1 MFCCADCCQEPSSS
15 AASLTPVSR
24 LARSRCLTLLF
35 LMVFCGWPKCKHQM
49 APCRVSYGRL
59 PHLMDSAGRG
69 RACRGD
75 ASCWFV
81 GEGQGV
87 APARGGGQS
96 STSTSRA
103 RPTAGCAPTGR
114 RRQSDQGRPSC
125 RCRGAAVWP
134 GRAPKLRSLVFFCFE
149 CACVSQGSQGCSLE

>member
-1 MFCCADCCQEPSSS
+1 
-15 AASLTPVSR
+15 
-24 LARSRCLTLLF
+24 
-35 LMVFCGWPKCKHQM
+35 
-49 APCRVSYGRL
+49 
-59 PHLMDSAGRG
+59 RG

-96 STSTSRA
+96 PTSTSRA

-114 RRQSDQGRPSC
+114 RQQRDQGRPSC
-125 RCRGAAVWP
+125 RCRGEAVP
-134 GRAPKLRSLVFFCFE
+134 T
-149 CACVSQGSQGCSLE
+149 